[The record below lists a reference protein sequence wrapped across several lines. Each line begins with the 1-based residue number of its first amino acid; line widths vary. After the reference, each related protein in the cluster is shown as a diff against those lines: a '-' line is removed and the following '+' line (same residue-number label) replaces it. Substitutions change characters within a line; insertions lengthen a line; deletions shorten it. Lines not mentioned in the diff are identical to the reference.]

1 MPAPFIKFPGGKG
14 YLADDIISQFPLK
27 FGTYFE
33 PMIGGG
39 AVFFEMAHRGKIKKA
54 WLSDINANVINMYEQ
69 IRDHLPEIV
78 RFLKAL
84 RKKRNRLV
92 TELGDANDFY
102 YAVRERVNKTKNSI
116 EKAAGLMYLSK
127 TCFNGLFRFNQ
138 SGQFNSPVGDQKN
151 PKICDATNLREVSD
165 VLASVKLSCCSYDVL
180 RKHVKKTDLV
190 YLDPPYW
197 PVNDTSFVSYNA
209 AKFTEEDHVKLAQFF
224 TELTNR
230 GVYSVLSNSDV
241 PEVRKLYKKFK
252 IIAVK
257 APRRINSDGF
267 GRGLANELLIKNF

>member
-1 MPAPFIKFPGGKG
+1 MPTPFIKFPGGKG
-14 YLADDIISQFPLK
+14 YLADTIISQFPPK

-39 AVFFEMAHRGKIKKA
+39 AVFFAMAHRGKIKKA

-69 IRDHLPEIV
+69 IRDHLPKIV

-84 RKKRNRLV
+84 RKKRNRLI

-102 YAVRERVNKTKNSI
+102 YAVRARVNNTQNSI
-116 EKAAGLMYLSK
+116 EKAAGLIYLSK

-151 PKICDATNLREVSD
+151 PQICDATNLREVSD
-165 VLASVKLSCCSYDVL
+165 VLARVKLSCCSYDML
-180 RKHVKKTDLV
+180 RKNIKKMDLV

-224 TELTNR
+224 VDITNR
-230 GVYSVLSNSDV
+230 GAYSILSNSDI
-241 PEVRKLYKKFK
+241 PEVRKLYKKFNL
-252 IIAVK
+252 IPVQ

-267 GRGLANELLIKNF
+267 GRGMAKELLIKNF